1 VSDSS
6 AIPLRPSVSPSTDER
21 ARILVLDPDP
31 RTREAVDDV
40 FGADRFRVTWAET
53 SAEVSKALEQFPF
66 ALLLADF
73 AHSDIEPDRLLREI
87 AHVSPDTVV
96 VALAS
101 GTSVKEA
108 VDLIRDGA
116 YDVIPKPFGTDDVT
130 RVVEKALKH
139 QAICHHNEELK
150 RKLATSEKLAVI
162 GRLASGVAHE
172 LNSPLDGVLRFVNL
186 SIDKLPEG
194 DSVREYLVEA
204 KTGLV
209 RMADIVRSLLRFS
222 RNLVVENEPKALRP
236 MLQEAVTQVRHAN
249 VGSKI
254 RVDVSV
260 ADETLAAPAG
270 LFQVFTNLV
279 KNALDAIGDRPDGR
293 LAISAEGVADVIE
306 IRFEDNGCGIPEKD
320 RRKIFEPFFTTKE
333 VGKGTGLG
341 LAICARIVEKFDGTL
356 DLASEVDRGT
366 TFFVRVPRKR

>member
-1 VSDSS
+1 
-6 AIPLRPSVSPSTDER
+6 
-21 ARILVLDPDP
+21 
-31 RTREAVDDV
+31 
-40 FGADRFRVTWAET
+40 
-53 SAEVSKALEQFPF
+53 SKALEQFPF

-73 AHSDIEPDRLLREI
+73 AHSDLEADRFLREI

-101 GTSVKEA
+101 GASVKDA
-108 VDLIRDGA
+108 VDLMRDGA

-139 QAICHHNEELK
+139 QALWHHNEELK

-222 RNLVVENEPKALRP
+222 RNLV
-236 MLQEAVTQVRHAN
+236 
-249 VGSKI
+249 
-254 RVDVSV
+254 
-260 ADETLAAPAG
+260 
-270 LFQVFTNLV
+270 
-279 KNALDAIGDRPDGR
+279 
-293 LAISAEGVADVIE
+293 
-306 IRFEDNGCGIPEKD
+306 
-320 RRKIFEPFFTTKE
+320 
-333 VGKGTGLG
+333 
-341 LAICARIVEKFDGTL
+341 
-356 DLASEVDRGT
+356 
-366 TFFVRVPRKR
+366 